1 MNRTS
6 ASTVTLAAVV
16 IAGVTLAL
24 GTATARQQNAA
35 VDKDDLAGVVTSAK
49 GPEATTAW
57 PLHPMLALDPE
68 GRDQFA
74 R

>member
-24 GTATARQQNAA
+24 GH
-35 VDKDDLAGVVTSAK
+35 
-49 GPEATTAW
+49 GPQHLENCLEA
-57 PLHPMLALDPE
+57 LALYEVP
-68 GRDQFA
+68 R
-74 R
+74 